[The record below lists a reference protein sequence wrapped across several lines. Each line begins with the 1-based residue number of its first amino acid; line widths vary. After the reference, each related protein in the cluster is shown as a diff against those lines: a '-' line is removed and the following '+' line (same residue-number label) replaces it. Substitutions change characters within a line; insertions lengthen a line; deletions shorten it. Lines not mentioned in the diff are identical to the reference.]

1 MIEFPVWSVVV
12 HPTRYPP
19 TSAWPSLTVALP
31 TPTSRFLSTDLS
43 RIRYS
48 LSAISTPVACY
59 KATAGQYLNPRVW
72 PSWRFP
78 DVALW
83 FGEAKVRWFAKY
95 YLARHIGENQ
105 FCYAFED
112 GTEMT
117 LGASFMLNVDMIF
130 DMEGGRVGMAGAECP
145 EHRARATKSAPAATA
160 STGVVT
166 GVPTIRGPTVTGQP
180 SHVQPLVTTPQPP
193 LNTSSLAPPV
203 ASVGASKR
211 DSVAH
216 GAEGSPNTTANVTHT
231 ISANGVPFIQA
242 DTEVASTWSS
252 NLSKEVTSAARDP
265 ASSLAPS
272 TTWAARPAA
281 GREPQDFSGH
291 ALNAAAP
298 ATGTQQPHSTTWVA
312 RPATGHEHQDVFP
325 GHVATDTSPA
335 AGDNLHSHS
344 TTRPAIGHEQQD
356 VSPGNAATDTSP
368 AAGGN
373 LHSHSTTWPA
383 LGHDQPNAASGHGT
397 TAAGPSGG
405 NPHSRSTTL
414 IAPPAEGHEHQDAFS
429 GRATTAAGPSG
440 GNPHSRSTTL
450 IAPPAEGH
458 EHQDAFSGRAT
469 TPAAPVGW
477 KSAVH
482 YLGWTTSG
490 RA

>member
-95 YLARHIGENQ
+95 YLARHIRENQ

-112 GTEMT
+112 GTEMP

-216 GAEGSPNTTANVTHT
+216 GAQGSPDTTANVTHT

-291 ALNAAAP
+291 APNAAAP

-344 TTRPAIGHEQQD
+344 TTRPALGHDQPNALSGHATTAAAPAIETQQPHSTTWVARPAIGHEHQD

-429 GRATTAAGPSG
+429 GRATT
-440 GNPHSRSTTL
+440 
-450 IAPPAEGH
+450 
-458 EHQDAFSGRAT
+458 
-469 TPAAPVGW
+469 PAAPVGW